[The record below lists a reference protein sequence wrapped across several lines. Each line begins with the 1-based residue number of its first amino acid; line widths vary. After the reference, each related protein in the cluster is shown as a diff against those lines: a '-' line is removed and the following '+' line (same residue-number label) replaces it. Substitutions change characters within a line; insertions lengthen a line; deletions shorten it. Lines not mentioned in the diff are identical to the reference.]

1 MKKILVLF
9 FMLSLSTASFAVV
22 ENSCKKNNYNYDS
35 VEQVYSISNQELSEL
50 EGDRWF
56 RRSRALARW
65 LFSRAINKKY
75 CVTGKCPF

>member
-9 FMLSLSTASFAVV
+9 FMLSLSTASFAGV
-22 ENSCKKNNYNYDS
+22 ENSCTKNSYNYDS

-56 RRSRALARW
+56 RRSRAFARW
-65 LFSRAINKKY
+65 LVIRIVNKKQ
-75 CVTGKCPF
+75 CITGKCPF